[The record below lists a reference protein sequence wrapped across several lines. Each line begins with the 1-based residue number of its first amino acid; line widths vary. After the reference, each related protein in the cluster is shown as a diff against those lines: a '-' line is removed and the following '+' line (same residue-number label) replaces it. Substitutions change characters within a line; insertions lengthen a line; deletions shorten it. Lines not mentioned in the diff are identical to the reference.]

1 MGRAIMLCGND
12 AKTPYRF
19 INPDVLVYNIEELCF
34 ILRENAFL
42 LDVDVMDKRLV
53 SWLDI
58 ECGLHPLAAS
68 LYPLVHQKGT
78 VSAFV
83 MTILEYVGNYTRE
96 ELSETEKLLKQGAS
110 LSTYEKYKTRIDYM
124 IGGGKLVQAMSEYDD
139 LLAILPQVENELSA
153 KVLHN
158 KAVAMTGLFL
168 FEQAAQCFLQS
179 YEMYPLQETYVE
191 YLAAKRMALG
201 DSDYISFVAS
211 IPEAYEDSLE
221 LEKRVEEITAGWQGY
236 LDKQRLEQRYEWKE
250 NGNFTKYYEETERM
264 IQELKKKYRH
274 CISEV

>member
-19 INPDVLVYNIEELCF
+19 VNPDVMVYTLEELCF
-34 ILRENAFL
+34 LLRENAFL

-53 SWLDI
+53 AWIDN
-58 ECGLHPLAAS
+58 ECGLRDLAAA

-78 VSAFV
+78 VSSFV
-83 MTILEYVGNYTRE
+83 MTILEYVGSYSPE
-96 ELSETEKLLKQGAS
+96 QLQETEKLLKQGAE

-124 IGGGKLVQAMSEYDD
+124 VGRGKLVQAMAEYDD
-139 LLAILPQVENELSA
+139 LLAILPQTQNELSA

-168 FEQAAQCFLQS
+168 FEQAAQCFMQA
-179 YEMYPLQETYVE
+179 YDMYPSRETYIE

-201 DSDYISFVAS
+201 EKDYVSLVAS
-211 IPEAYEDSLE
+211 IPETYEESLE
-221 LEKRVEEITAGWQGY
+221 VEKRVEEITESWQSDLHKRA
-236 LDKQRLEQRYEWKE
+236 LDQLAEWKE
-250 NGNFTKYYEETERM
+250 DGNFTRYNEEKEKM
-264 IQELKKKYRH
+264 IQGLKHSYRRN
-274 CISEV
+274 ISET

>member
-19 INPDVLVYNIEELCF
+19 INPDVLVYTIEELCF

-53 SWLDI
+53 TWIDT
-58 ECGLHPLAAS
+58 ECGLHSLAAS
-68 LYPLVHQKGT
+68 LYPFIHQKGT

-83 MTILEYVGNYTRE
+83 MTILEYTGNYSAE
-96 ELSETEKLLKQGAS
+96 ELKETARLLKQGAS
-110 LSTYEKYKTRIDYM
+110 LSTFEKYKKRIDYM
-124 IGGGKLVQAMSEYDD
+124 VGAGKLVQAMAEYDD

-168 FEQAAQCFLQS
+168 FEQAAECFLAS
-179 YEMYPLQETYVE
+179 YEMYPVKETYIE
-191 YLAAKRMALG
+191 YLAAKRLALG
-201 DSDYISFVAS
+201 EESYIAFVAG

-221 LEKRVEEITAGWQGY
+221 LEKRVEEITENWQTY
-236 LDKQRLEQRYEWKE
+236 LNKRRLEQLKEWKE
-250 NGNFTKYYEETERM
+250 NGNFTRYYEETEKM
-264 IQELKKKYRH
+264 LQGLKHGYRH
-274 CISEV
+274 NIGES